1 MPDFATYPSLKGRSV
16 FVSGGGSGIGASIVE
31 HFVAQGSKVGFVDVD
46 EKASKEVASQTG
58 ADFYKCDIRDVKA
71 YQAVIAEAGAKNG
84 PITVLV
90 NNAARDDRHKIED
103 VTVDFFDERIA
114 VNLRHAY
121 FAIQAVVPGMKKAGG
136 GSIVNFSSVS
146 YHTMTPHLSVYQSA
160 KAAVI
165 GMSRGLARDLGE
177 HKIRVNSIT
186 PGWIMTQRQIEL
198 WLTPEA
204 EAQLMQLQCL
214 KEKVYPPDIARMAL
228 FLGADDSRMITA
240 QTFVVDGGRM

>member
-1 MPDFATYPSLKGRSV
+1 
-16 FVSGGGSGIGASIVE
+16 
-31 HFVAQGSKVGFVDVD
+31 
-46 EKASKEVASQTG
+46 
-58 ADFYKCDIRDVKA
+58 
-71 YQAVIAEAGAKNG
+71 
-84 PITVLV
+84 
-90 NNAARDDRHKIED
+90 
-103 VTVDFFDERIA
+103 
-114 VNLRHAY
+114 
-121 FAIQAVVPGMKKAGG
+121 
-136 GSIVNFSSVS
+136 VNFSSVS

-228 FLGADDSRMITA
+228 FLGADDSRLITA

>member
-1 MPDFATYPSLKGRSV
+1 M
-16 FVSGGGSGIGASIVE
+16 
-31 HFVAQGSKVGFVDVD
+31 
-46 EKASKEVASQTG
+46 
-58 ADFYKCDIRDVKA
+58 
-71 YQAVIAEAGAKNG
+71 
-84 PITVLV
+84 
-90 NNAARDDRHKIED
+90 
-103 VTVDFFDERIA
+103 
-114 VNLRHAY
+114 
-121 FAIQAVVPGMKKAGG
+121 AGG

-146 YHTMTPHLSVYQSA
+146 YHTMTPRLSVYQAA

-214 KEKVYPPDIARMAL
+214 KEKVYPTIEETQGLGDTFLTGRRAITKTGLMLGLGDISATAREMAD
-228 FLGADDSRMITA
+228 A
-240 QTFVVDGGRM
+240 

>member
-1 MPDFATYPSLKGRSV
+1 MAGRLAGKV
-16 FVSGGGSGIGASIVE
+16 VIVTGGGAGIGRGVSTRCASE
-31 HFVAQGSKVGFVDVD
+31 
-46 EKASKEVASQTG
+46 G
-58 ADFYKCDIRDVKA
+58 AAV
-71 YQAVIAEAGAKNG
+71 VIAELDAGLGAETARLITDGGGRAIFAHTDVTDEASVAACVATAEAAFG
-84 PITVLV
+84 PVSGLV
-90 NNAARDDRHKIED
+90 NVAGIYPRATLDNTTVALWDRIMD
-103 VTVDFFDERIA
+103 
-114 VNLRHAY
+114 VNLKGPFLMCRA
-121 FAIQAVVPGMKKAGG
+121 AVASMRKGGG